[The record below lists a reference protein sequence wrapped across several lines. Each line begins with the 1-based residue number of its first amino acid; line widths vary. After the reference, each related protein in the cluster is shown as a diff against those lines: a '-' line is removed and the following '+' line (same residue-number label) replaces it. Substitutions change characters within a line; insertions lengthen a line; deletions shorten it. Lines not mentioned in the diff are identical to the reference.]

1 MRVLEYA
8 ERKYRIQTQLFSQS
22 VKLRDTMLNW
32 TLNQQTEATNEDVMK
47 LVSDINEFSI
57 AIRSYKLVRLPKKNV
72 VDTQIGMGS
81 IQIYTDKS

>member
-1 MRVLEYA
+1 
-8 ERKYRIQTQLFSQS
+8 
-22 VKLRDTMLNW
+22 
-32 TLNQQTEATNEDVMK
+32 MK